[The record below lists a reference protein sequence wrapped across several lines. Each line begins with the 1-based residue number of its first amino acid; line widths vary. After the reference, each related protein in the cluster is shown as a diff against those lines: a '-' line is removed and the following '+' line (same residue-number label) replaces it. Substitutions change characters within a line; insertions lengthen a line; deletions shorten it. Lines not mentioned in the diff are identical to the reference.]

1 MSDPNLN
8 LTNQELLQAIKKLLT
23 EDTPEVQT
31 IEPIPFTTSVPLV
44 NQTTLLK
51 IGLVVVIVLLILY
64 CTKLTISGTIS
75 GELVKNQS

>member
-8 LTNQELLQAIKKLLT
+8 LTNQELLQEIKKLLT
-23 EDTPEVQT
+23 EDTPEVQA

-44 NQTTLLK
+44 NQDTLFK
-51 IGLVVVIVLLILY
+51 IGLAIGIVLLILY

-75 GELVKNQS
+75 GELVKNQP